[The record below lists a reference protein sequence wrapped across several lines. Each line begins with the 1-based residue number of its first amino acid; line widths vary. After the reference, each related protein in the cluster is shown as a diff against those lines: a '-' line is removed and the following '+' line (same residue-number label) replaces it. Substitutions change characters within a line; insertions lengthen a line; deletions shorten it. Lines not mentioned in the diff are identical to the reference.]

1 MNIRLSD
8 AHIRAIQDYFA
19 EQLDVELA
27 YLFGSY
33 ARNDAGPLSDVDV
46 AVLLPRHLDR
56 KNRFRM
62 RLDIGFDLIRLLGR
76 EEVDLVILN
85 EAPLALQYHVLRDGR
100 LLFCRDENIRIQFE
114 AATVTRYLDF
124 QPVLE
129 RHNQA
134 ILRQARNGELFRGS
148 NSYHAAFERHRHGV
162 GGASRNPKVIT

>member
-1 MNIRLSD
+1 MSIRLLD

-19 EQLDVELA
+19 EQPDVELA

-33 ARNDAGPLSDVDV
+33 TRNDAGPLSDVDV

-56 KNRFRM
+56 KNRFR
-62 RLDIGFDLIRLLGR
+62 
-76 EEVDLVILN
+76 N
-85 EAPLALQYHVLRDGR
+85 GR
-100 LLFCRDENIRIQFE
+100 LLFCRDEDIRIQFE

-148 NSYHAAFERHRHGV
+148 NSYHAAFERHRQFTIVAQSENASCGRPFHYERSK
-162 GGASRNPKVIT
+162 GAASGYLGRHRSH